1 MDLQQLSSVLRVRWK
16 FIVVTLLLGSLVS
29 VAFAVSKPPTYEST
43 GRVFI
48 AAPNDSQAD
57 AFPTLIITQRA
68 KTYAD
73 LAKDPTLL
81 QEVLDRTQVDLSL
94 VELRNRIAA
103 SVVVD
108 TQILRI
114 TATGASPEE
123 AKLLTDGVVQQLL
136 ALVRRLE
143 RPTGD
148 NEAAIVAR
156 AAGPSSIN
164 QTPIGVRLWLTIT
177 LGVLLSALV
186 AFMGAVL
193 RDRLDLTV
201 KSRADVETVTGAPVI
216 AALPRDPSVAR
227 DQRSKV
233 SPGSPLSE
241 AFRMLRANLRFAD
254 LDASGQ
260 MILVTSALPDEGKTL
275 TAVNLAQSIAATGRS
290 VLLIDCDFR
299 SPNVAANL
307 GIENAVGMLSV
318 LLDRVELGD
327 AIQVHDSGL
336 DILATGPTPPNP
348 AEVLETDAVSN
359 LLSLVRESYAVIV
372 IDAPPMLPV
381 ADASTLIRHIDGVL
395 LLARYGRTRKEA
407 LRLAAERIEGHRGR
421 LFGVVLNGVPRRG
434 EDGYGYGYGYG
445 ETPERPQD
453 AGQRPAG
460 GRRRRAGDDRRASR
474 DPSMLR

>member
-1 MDLQQLSSVLRVRWK
+1 MDLQQLFRVLRVRWK

-29 VAFAVSKPPTYEST
+29 LGFAMSKSPTYEST

-48 AAPNDSQAD
+48 VAPNGSQAD

-81 QEVLDRTQVDLSL
+81 QEVLDRTQADLSIA
-94 VELRNRIAA
+94 ELRERITA
-103 SVVVD
+103 SVVID

-123 AKLLTDGVVQQLL
+123 AKLLTDAVVQQLL

-143 RPTGD
+143 RPTGND
-148 NEAAIVAR
+148 EAAIVAR
-156 AAGPSSIN
+156 AAGPSSIEL
-164 QTPIGVRLWLTIT
+164 TPIGVRLWLTIT
-177 LGVLLSALV
+177 LGVLLSVLV
-186 AFMGAVL
+186 GFMGAVL
-193 RDRLDLTV
+193 RDRLDVTV
-201 KSRADVETVTGAPVI
+201 KSRADGEDVTGAPVI
-216 AALPRDPSVAR
+216 SALPLDSAVAR

-233 SPGSPLSE
+233 HPGSPLAE
-241 AFRMLRANLRFAD
+241 AFRVLRANLRFAD

-299 SPNVAANL
+299 SPNVAADL
-307 GIENAVGMLSV
+307 GLENAVGMLSV
-318 LLDRVELGD
+318 LLNHVELTG
-327 AIQVHDSGL
+327 AIQAHSSGL
-336 DILATGPTPPNP
+336 DVLGTGPTPPNP

-359 LLSLVRESYAVIV
+359 LLSIVRESYDVVV
-372 IDAPPMLPV
+372 IDAPPILPV

-407 LRLAAERIEGHRGR
+407 LRLASERIEGHGGR
-421 LFGVVLNGVPRRG
+421 LYGVVVNGVPRRG
-434 EDGYGYGYGYG
+434 EAEYGYGYGYGYG
-445 ETPERPQD
+445 ESFERGEVT
-453 AGQRPAG
+453 GQRSVG
-460 GRRRRAGDDRRASR
+460 GRRRRVGHDVNAIR
-474 DPSMLR
+474 